1 MFAISGICAKESRCT
16 NPSHFIPFL
25 TLSKGHHH
33 LPQPRIRPQP
43 VLALSLQNGQRVH
56 FFPRTGRKEV
66 FNIGHPVHVHCEIFK
81 QHGIVQCKS
90 GKKIS
95 CCHPQRLTLLD
106 VGMCEY
112 TRSDTRHNVLQLLFC
127 SFGGL
132 FIFQYSLVIALCQF
146 IHIYTS
152 LLSDYISIFMD
163 ICIRTYKN
171 LFLPNP
177 LLLHIWLFPY
187 FFYLTN
193 CN

>member
-1 MFAISGICAKESRCT
+1 MFAISGTCAKESRCT

-43 VLALSLQNGQRVH
+43 VLALSLQNGQPVH

-112 TRSDTRHNVLQLLFC
+112 THVVIPDTMSCSFFFAALVVFSFSSIPWSLLFV
-127 SFGGL
+127 S
-132 FIFQYSLVIALCQF
+132 S
-146 IHIYTS
+146 
-152 LLSDYISIFMD
+152 YISTPVF
-163 ICIRTYKN
+163 
-171 LFLPNP
+171 
-177 LLLHIWLFPY
+177 
-187 FFYLTN
+187 
-193 CN
+193 